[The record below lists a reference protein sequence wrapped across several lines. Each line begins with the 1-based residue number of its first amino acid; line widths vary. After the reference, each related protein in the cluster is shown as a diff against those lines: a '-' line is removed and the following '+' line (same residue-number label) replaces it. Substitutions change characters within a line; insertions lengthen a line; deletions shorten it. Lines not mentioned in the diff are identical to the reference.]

1 MPRHQPR
8 TKTSEG
14 HLTYAMMLTPALVLL
29 GVFVFTPGALV
40 IYSSFFEFSL
50 TASDWTFVGI
60 ANYLRAFADPVF
72 WTALYN
78 NLFIVIGS
86 IVLQVGMG
94 TLLAAALDRGI
105 SVGSTALRTIIF
117 APMVISTVA
126 VGIIWLIIL
135 DPNVGPLNVLVKSV
149 GLTPPRLG
157 WLGDPNI
164 SIYVVLFISAWQYT
178 GFMMVLIL
186 AGLQGVPK
194 EIYQAAA
201 LDGATGLRAFWYI
214 TLPSIRNILIVAVLI
229 TTVGGFK
236 VFDLIFVTT
245 GGGPA
250 NATQVMGTYIYHQA
264 FNLGNGG
271 YANAISVVLLVIAVI
286 LGWLQLKTS
295 RRS

>member
-1 MPRHQPR
+1 MPRHQRR

-29 GVFVFTPGALV
+29 GVFVFTPGVLV

-60 ANYLRAFADPVF
+60 GNYLRAFADPVF

-214 TLPSIRNILIVAVLI
+214 TLPSIRNILIVAILI